1 MLVQQSEKAG
11 GFLQLLARRVS
22 SAAVGTSALGV
33 SVKKT
38 IVVAAFLAAA
48 AQQPGWA
55 ASKSSANC
63 YTQNAIEA
71 EQAIRFMT
79 DVMVASSVCQNT
91 TYAEFRL
98 RNRDAIV
105 AYQKALI
112 AHFRGNAGFDRW
124 NTSLANAAAEKHGGM
139 PSQQFCDQSAPMF
152 QRASGLDPQSF
163 RAYAASQATASRD
176 HYAVCGKKK

>member
-1 MLVQQSEKAG
+1 M
-11 GFLQLLARRVS
+11 
-22 SAAVGTSALGV
+22 
-33 SVKKT
+33 KKT
-38 IVVAAFLAAA
+38 ILLAAILAAA

-55 ASKSSANC
+55 AKKSTAHSSGASC

-79 DVMVASSVCQNT
+79 DVMVASSACQNT

-98 RNRDAIV
+98 RNRDPIV

-124 NTSLANAAAEKHGGM
+124 NTTVANEAAQKEGGI
-139 PSQQFCDQSAPMF
+139 PTGQFCEQAKPIF
-152 QRASGLDPQSF
+152 QQASTLDPQSF
-163 RAYAASQATASRD
+163 RAYAASKAVEMKAGYT
-176 HYAVCGKKK
+176 VCGGKK